1 MQLAKIVVATAVLSD
16 RKEDYVTMIQGLS
29 PSSQTEM
36 MNILNEVLVL
46 PPPLF
51 SLVADMAVDR

>member
-36 MNILNEVLVL
+36 MNILNEVL
-46 PPPLF
+46 F
-51 SLVADMAVDR
+51 SLLSSYYSPGYV

>member
-36 MNILNEVLVL
+36 MNILNEVLVP